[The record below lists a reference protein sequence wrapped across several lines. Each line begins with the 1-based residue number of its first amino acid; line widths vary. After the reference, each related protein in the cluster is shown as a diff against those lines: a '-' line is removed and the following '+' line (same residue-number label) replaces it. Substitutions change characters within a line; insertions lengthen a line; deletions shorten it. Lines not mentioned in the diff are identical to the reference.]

1 MKLQYPPN
9 IKIIRIPCSGS
20 ISQELLL
27 QTFENGADGIFVAGC
42 QIGNCHFLQGNFYSE
57 RRVSAVKN
65 LLDEVGLD
73 SRRLAMYYLSSSE
86 GLRFAQIAN
95 EMTER
100 IRQLGPNPL
109 AIPHD
114 EKARTILQLL
124 KKNRPLYRRM
134 FITHKRGR

>member
-1 MKLQYPPN
+1 MRLQYPPN

-42 QIGNCHFLQGNFYSE
+42 QIGNCHFRQGNYYAE
-57 RRVSAVKN
+57 RRVGAVKN

-73 SRRLAMYYLSSSE
+73 SRRLEMYYLSSSE

-100 IRQLGPNPL
+100 IRQLGPSPL
-109 AIPHD
+109 AVPDD
-114 EKARTILQLL
+114 EKAHSILLLL

-134 FITHKRGR
+134 FITHKRGL

>member
-1 MKLQYPPN
+1 MRLQYPPN
-9 IKIIRIPCSGS
+9 IKIIWIPCSGS

-27 QTFENGADGIFVAGC
+27 QSFENGADGIFVAGC
-42 QIGNCHFLQGNFYSE
+42 QIGNCHFQQGNYYSE

-100 IRQLGPNPL
+100 IRQLGPSPL
-109 AIPHD
+109 KIPDD
-114 EKARTILQLL
+114 EKARKMLQLL

>member
-1 MKLQYPPN
+1 VF
-9 IKIIRIPCSGS
+9 R
-20 ISQELLL
+20 EDR
-27 QTFENGADGIFVAGC
+27 ENYA
-42 QIGNCHFLQGNFYSE
+42 E

-73 SRRLAMYYLSSSE
+73 SKRLAMYYLSSSE
-86 GLRFAQIAN
+86 GSRFAEIAN

-109 AIPHD
+109 TIPDD
-114 EKARTILQLL
+114 EKARTMLQLL
-124 KKNRPLYRRM
+124 KKNRPLYRKM